1 MGNGSFYSSDNAA
14 YHVTWLTCMRDAWGV
29 AVDYVGVWNER
40 GFDAAW
46 IKVQRVSYTLKSKP
60 GTLNLKP

>member
-46 IKVQRVSYTLKSKP
+46 IKVKRVS
-60 GTLNLKP
+60 